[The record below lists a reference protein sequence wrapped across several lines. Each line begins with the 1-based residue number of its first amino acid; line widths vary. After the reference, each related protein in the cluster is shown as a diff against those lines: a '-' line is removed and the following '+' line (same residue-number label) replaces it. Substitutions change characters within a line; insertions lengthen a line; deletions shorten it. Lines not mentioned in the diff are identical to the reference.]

1 MTHPATTTAR
11 GGRALLSAVLASEAI
26 VIALAIPVAISVLDV
41 AGGLAGGVCGG
52 LAVLCLL
59 VTGLL
64 RRPWGVRAGTVL
76 QVAILLT
83 GFLVPTMF
91 FLGVLF
97 GALWATS
104 LWMARKAEAVQA
116 AAAANSAPENPAG
129 KDAPPPGT

>member
-1 MTHPATTTAR
+1 MTRPATASAR

-26 VIALAIPVAISVLDV
+26 VIALAIPVAISIQDV
-41 AGGLAGGVCGG
+41 DAGLAGGVCGG

-64 RRPWGVRAGTVL
+64 RRPWGVQAGTVL

-116 AAAANSAPENPAG
+116 AAANSAPENPAG
-129 KDAPPPGT
+129 KDAPPPGA